1 MYKHYNITIYCYQ
14 VGFRN
19 VLCNL
24 CRCWALVSVQY
35 IQLCT
40 VKLLNPTLIIEQNN
54 VSMNNAPK
62 TRRSSLSTALQINVS
77 MNNTPKT
84 LRSSLS
90 TTLQNNVSM
99 SHKNDWLS
107 IMELIIW
114 EMESRLLT
122 RHVHDSLD
130 TYSAPGTISWYT
142 ANRENIMG

>member
-62 TRRSSLSTALQINVS
+62 TRRSSLST
-77 MNNTPKT
+77 
-84 LRSSLS
+84 
-90 TTLQNNVSM
+90 TLQNNVSM
-99 SHKNDWLS
+99 SHKYDWLS
-107 IMELIIW
+107 SMELIIW